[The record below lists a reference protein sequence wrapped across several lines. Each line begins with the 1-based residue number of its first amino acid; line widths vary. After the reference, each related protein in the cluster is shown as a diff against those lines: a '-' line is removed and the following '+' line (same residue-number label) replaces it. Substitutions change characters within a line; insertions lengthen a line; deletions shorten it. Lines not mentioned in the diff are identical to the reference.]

1 VTVTIID
8 LGLILPEEPVE
19 IESPPRPRRRGR
31 GRVSLLIAAIV
42 LMVAGSARPAL
53 SGVTVAARIPIG
65 ASARM
70 LIQGTTAILVDRRD
84 QRNELAAYDL
94 ESGRSRWRSTL
105 DGDVLNAEMFLDGST
120 VVVVTDGDGD
130 GDLAEGFALSTGV
143 RRWILQATTVT
154 SIPAGLL
161 VYQQNFRTTF
171 AELVDPLTG
180 RSRWHTTISDDC
192 DVYLA
197 TDRSQT
203 MSSGLLEVC
212 QASKEIAALDL
223 ASGRVRAHVHTDL
236 FPVQSAL
243 GRSRRLTN
251 TPIRRGAPRLTVV
264 YLGDVAVVTVPSR
277 FPARTLAAFRTSD
290 LALLWSGV
298 AAISQNNVSSCG
310 TDLCVDTGVGVVA
323 LDRQTGRRVPPPA
336 SASDPEPVTSPLVVV
351 APGQP
356 STSTVTP
363 VEQGDAVPLA
373 GPGPGSTWIEV
384 RDGTEV
390 RPVEMLRG
398 IGDASCSVIAAYVAC
413 ATRTDQLTVWRKS

>member
-19 IESPPRPRRRGR
+19 IESPPQPHRG
-31 GRVSLLIAAIV
+31 GRLSLLIAAIV
-42 LMVAGSARPAL
+42 LMVTGSARPML

-70 LIQGTTAILVDRRD
+70 LVQGTTAILVDRRD

-94 ESGRSRWRSTL
+94 ESGRPRWRSTL

-120 VVVVTDGDGD
+120 IVVVTDGGGGD
-130 GDLAEGFALSTGV
+130 GDHVEGFALSTGV
-143 RRWILQATTVT
+143 RRWIQPATTVT

-161 VYQQNFRTTF
+161 VYQQNFRTTV

-192 DVYLA
+192 DTYLA
-197 TDRSQT
+197 TDPSQT

-212 QASKEIAALDL
+212 LASKEIAALDL
-223 ASGRVRAHVHTDL
+223 ASGRVRARVHTDL
-236 FPVQSAL
+236 FPVQRAR
-243 GRSRRLTN
+243 GRSHPLTN
-251 TPIRRGAPRLTVV
+251 APILRGAPRLTVV
-264 YLGDVAVVTVPSR
+264 YLGDVAVVTIPSR

-310 TDLCVDTGVGVVA
+310 PDLCVYTGVGVVA
-323 LDRQTGRRVPPPA
+323 LDRQTGHRVPPPT
-336 SASDPEPVTSPLVVV
+336 SAGDPEPVASPLFVV
-351 APGQP
+351 AQGQP

-384 RDGTEV
+384 RDGAEV
-390 RPVEMLRG
+390 RPVGLLRG
-398 IGDASCSVIAAYVAC
+398 VGDASCSVIAAYVAC
-413 ATRTDQLTVWRKS
+413 ATRTDQLTVWRVS